1 MLDVAMGD
9 HQAALWRDFP
19 TGKIGSWKGIKGG
32 SDVYSG
38 TGGYRKSIIQTLLD
52 KR

>member
-19 TGKIGSWKGIKGG
+19 TGNIGSCKGIKGG

-38 TGGYRKSIIQTLLD
+38 TGGYRKSII
-52 KR
+52 